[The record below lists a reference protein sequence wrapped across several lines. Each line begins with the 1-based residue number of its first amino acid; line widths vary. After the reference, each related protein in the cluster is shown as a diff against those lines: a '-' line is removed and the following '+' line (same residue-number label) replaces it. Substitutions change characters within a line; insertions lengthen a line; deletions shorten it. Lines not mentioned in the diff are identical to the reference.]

1 MNKNILN
8 ALLAG
13 TFTLGLVSCGE
24 NTWNDH
30 YLDGFEGGVN
40 YDSSVEGS
48 YTLTEADYSSIASLM
63 SKNATTD
70 EQKAAAKAIG
80 TNHYFDKTGPFPA
93 SVALPAFFETSD
105 FPYYL
110 VSNGSTVD
118 VVYAEAADVPAE
130 LTALAGSLAY
140 TVSTDNYKAVWES
153 DEDYIKAFAPVNPA
167 SKYLPGILA
176 EALPEAVEGNYAVI
190 TYEEA
195 STNPVFNKADDA
207 PKVYINEPF
216 SESMGDFTMEN
227 VLLPTGSTYVWS
239 FDTRGYM
246 KASGYVSGKNCDSEG
261 WLISPEVTL
270 TANANA
276 VLTYEQAW
284 NYFTSV
290 DVAKEEATVNVR
302 EKGGK
307 WVQLSVPAVPE
318 KMGWTFV
325 NSGNIDLSAYNGK
338 TIQIGFCYKS
348 TATKAGTLEVRNVV
362 LQDGA
367 AVAAARSRSLAAE
380 VPSVSMN
387 AVYYFNGSAWSVA
400 EDVAVL
406 NPADYTAMGVS
417 NNKLVDPEIFIPMYL
432 KTKLPYA
439 QSGDQE
445 YVVYNKNK
453 ADLFVFDGANWTLN
467 NNGLETVTGRFSKAN
482 GAWKFSKYI
491 GKATFSAFEM
501 DQIELDRSYL
511 MVSGNICATVIDKNS
526 NYGYLMTTPVTIS
539 GTSIVMKSDANAFLF
554 ASSAEIDG
562 TVIKAPEGKFLI
574 KDSYDRYLYR
584 SGTYSSA
591 NVSKTPAAEGGQIKD
606 AYLWTATR
614 NADGTWAITCDL
626 GDGNV
631 RSFYY
636 SSSYSNFAV
645 YASASATDVFPT
657 LFQLDN

>member
-8 ALLAG
+8 ALLAS

-30 YLDGFEGGVN
+30 YLDGFEGGVD

-48 YTLTEADYSSIASLM
+48 YTLSESDYSTIASLM
-63 SKNATTD
+63 SSSATTD

-93 SVALPAFFETSD
+93 SVALPAFFETSS

-110 VSNGSTVD
+110 ASNGSTVD

-130 LTALAGSLAY
+130 LTALTASLSY

-153 DEDYIKAFAPVNPA
+153 DEDYIKGFAPVNPA
-167 SKYLPGILA
+167 SKYLPSILA
-176 EALPEAVEGNYAVI
+176 EALPDAAEGNYAVV

-195 STNPVFNKADDA
+195 TTNPVFNKADDA

-246 KASGYVSGKNCDSEG
+246 KASGYVSGKNCDCEG
-261 WLISPEVTL
+261 WLVSPEVTL

-290 DVAKEEATVNVR
+290 DVAKEEATVAVR
-302 EKGGK
+302 EKGGN
-307 WVQLSVPAVPE
+307 WNQLTVPNVPTS
-318 KMGWTFV
+318 MGWTFV
-325 NSGNIDLSAYNGK
+325 NSGSIDLSAYNGK

-348 TATKAGTLEVRNVV
+348 TATKAGTLEIKNVV

-367 AVAAARSRSLAAE
+367 GVAARSRSLAAE
-380 VPSVSMN
+380 VPTESKN
-387 AVYYFNGSAWSVA
+387 AVYYFDGKAWSVA
-400 EDVAVL
+400 DGVAVL

-417 NNKLVDPEIFIPMYL
+417 NNKLTDPDIFIPMYL

-445 YVVYNKNK
+445 YVVYNKNQ
-453 ADLFVFDGANWTLN
+453 ADLFVFDGNNWTLN

-491 GKATFSAFEM
+491 GKATFSEFNM
-501 DQIELDRSYL
+501 NQIELDQSYL
-511 MVSGNICATVIDKNS
+511 LVSGNVCATVIDKNS
-526 NYGYLMTTPVTIS
+526 NYGYLQPTSITIS
-539 GTSIVMKSDANAFLF
+539 GSSIVMNSDANAFLF
-554 ASSAEIDG
+554 ASSVTVDG
-562 TVIKAPEGKFLI
+562 TVIKAPEGKFVI
-574 KDSYDRYLYR
+574 KDSYDRYIYR

-591 NVSKTPAAEGGQIKD
+591 NVSSTPGVDGGQIKD

-614 NADGTWAITCDL
+614 QDDGTWAITCDL

-631 RSFYY
+631 RSFFY
-636 SSSYSNFAV
+636 SQSYSNFAV
-645 YASASATDVFPT
+645 YASATATDVYPS